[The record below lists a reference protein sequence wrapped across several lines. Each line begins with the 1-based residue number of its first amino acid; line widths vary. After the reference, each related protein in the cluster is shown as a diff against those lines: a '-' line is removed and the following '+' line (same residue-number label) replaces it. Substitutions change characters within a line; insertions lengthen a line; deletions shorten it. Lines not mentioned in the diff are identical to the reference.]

1 MRNKFMERR
10 ASDEGFTL
18 IELLIAIVVVGI
30 LTTVVIVGVGSLQ
43 NSGQS
48 ATCKASAD
56 AALAASNVHYANTNG
71 WPADYLAMTA
81 ANELK
86 IPSGVTFGAAPGTP
100 APAAGDL
107 VMNINTKTLT
117 MTPAAGAVAPSFA
130 CSA

>member
-1 MRNKFMERR
+1 MRNKFMEKR

-56 AALAASNVHYANTNG
+56 AALAASNVFFAN
-71 WPADYLAMTA
+71 
-81 ANELK
+81 
-86 IPSGVTFGAAPGTP
+86 
-100 APAAGDL
+100 
-107 VMNINTKTLT
+107 
-117 MTPAAGAVAPSFA
+117 
-130 CSA
+130 

>member
-56 AALAASNVHYANTNG
+56 AALAASNVHYANTTPSV
-71 WPADYLAMTA
+71 WPQDLEDMVTPK
-81 ANELK
+81 EWVL
-86 IPSGVTFGAAPGTP
+86 PSSIAAPANGVLT
-100 APAAGDL
+100 
-107 VMNINTKTLT
+107 VTINTKVLT
-117 MTPAAGAVAPSFA
+117 MTPGATASDPPSFA
-130 CSA
+130 CAA